1 MDTDTFRRFSRQKR
15 AVLPEDCAGTVHPR
29 CLEMAETMRDLFAAG
44 GGVRHKDIVA
54 AGFTWAEIAEFRDEA
69 AKLAAEASVRHLH
82 ARPDALEDVIGKAR
96 EAIANR
102 PPLPRGTAEDQ
113 ATIVTWNNYCR
124 ARQALTLY
132 PWASLREE
140 CLRLLRLYL
149 DRTAIFEPSK
159 RTVIEAVAA
168 SLPQVAN

>member
-1 MDTDTFRRFSRQKR
+1 MDAENFHRFSRQPR
-15 AVLPEDCAGTVHPR
+15 PLHPEDGNGSIHPR

-44 GGVRHKDIVA
+44 GGVRAKDLVG
-54 AGFTWAEIAEFRDEA
+54 AGFTWAEIAEYRDEA
-69 AKLAAEASVRHLH
+69 AKLAGEASVRHLSM
-82 ARPDALEDVIGKAR
+82 RPDALEDVIQKAR

-102 PPLPRGTAEDQ
+102 LPLPRGTSETQ
-113 ATIVTWNNYCR
+113 VTIVAWNNYCR

-149 DRTAIFEPSK
+149 DHTAMFEPSK
-159 RTVIEAVAA
+159 RTVIEAVAIK
-168 SLPQVAN
+168 LPQVMN